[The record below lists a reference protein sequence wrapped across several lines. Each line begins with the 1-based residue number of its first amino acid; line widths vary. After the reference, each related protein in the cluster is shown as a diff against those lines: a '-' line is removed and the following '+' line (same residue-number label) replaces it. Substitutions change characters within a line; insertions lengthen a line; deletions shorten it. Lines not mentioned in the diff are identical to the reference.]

1 MPISPQIATILLL
14 VAGSLFAGTVKAQN
28 NKPLSLDE
36 SIQTAIRNN
45 PQLRRSTLEVN
56 QNRALQGTAFDPAKT
71 DILLTQDPT
80 SGGNIDN
87 SLGISQ
93 SFAFPT
99 VYSAQ
104 RKLLNA
110 QTVLSERASAI
121 TENELVKQVKAAY
134 YQLSYAQS
142 KVRQLASQDSLYK
155 RFSERAALRYKT
167 GETSYLEQLSAVNAY
182 KEIGVARRQAE
193 ADVMIGRRE
202 LQQLLSVEYLP
213 VIPIKPLEKLPFV
226 LTDSTVISKHPQ
238 VAYYQQRN
246 ALADAQLKAEKSRYL
261 PDLTIG
267 YRQQL
272 LVGAFNPANINR
284 NYFPGTRIGGFEVGV
299 AVPLF
304 FGAQRSKV
312 KAAQVGQQIA
322 QAEQQNA
329 ANLLGKRYNQALQE
343 LAKYD
348 EAVRYYEE
356 AGLKQA
362 AEQIRIAQFAYS
374 KGEIGYVEFIQN
386 MTQAM
391 NIRLAYLTALRDY
404 NQAVIEL
411 TYLTTTGK

>member
-1 MPISPQIATILLL
+1 
-14 VAGSLFAGTVKAQN
+14 
-28 NKPLSLDE
+28 
-36 SIQTAIRNN
+36 
-45 PQLRRSTLEVN
+45 LRRATLEVG
-56 QNRALQGTAFDPAKT
+56 QNRNLQGTAFDPAKT
-71 DILLTQDPT
+71 DITLTQDPT

-87 SLGISQ
+87 SLGITQ

-104 RKLLNA
+104 AKVLKA
-110 QTVLSERASAI
+110 QTALSESAKAI
-121 TENELVKQVKAAY
+121 TEKEVIKQVTAAY
-134 YQLSYAQS
+134 YEVQYAQN
-142 KVRQLASQDSLYK
+142 KLRHLTSQDSLYK

-167 GETSYLEQLSAVNAY
+167 GETSYLEQLSATNAY
-182 KEIGVARRQAE
+182 KEISVSRRQAE
-193 ADVMIGRRE
+193 ADVLIGRQE
-202 LQQLLSVEYLP
+202 LQQLLSINYLP
-213 VIPIKPLEKLPFV
+213 AITDGPLEKLSFIPAESIV
-226 LTDSTVISKHPQ
+226 TSNHPQ
-238 VAYYQQRN
+238 VAYYEQRN

-272 LVGAFNPANINR
+272 LVGAFNPANISR
-284 NYFPGTRIGGFEVGV
+284 NYFPGTRGGGFEVGV
-299 AVPLF
+299 SVPLF
-304 FGAQRSKV
+304 FGAQKSRV

-329 ANLLGKRYNQALQE
+329 SLLLNKQYNQALQQV
-343 LAKYD
+343 AKYD
-348 EAVRYYEE
+348 AAVRYYDES
-356 AGLKQA
+356 GVKQA

-391 NIRLAYLTALRDY
+391 NIRLSYLSALRDY

-411 TYLTTTGK
+411 TYLTTSSKTK